1 MIELNFTKK
10 GNDFKKVWEN
20 NNWFLYQV
28 TSSGGAVYYEV
39 FKKKLVT
46 KNVYQ
51 DGKWVR
57 TDEKELRYPGDNDF
71 GSWAWTYP
79 KKTLV
84 MKIITEKGTEQD
96 ILEYSNFLG
105 V

>member
-10 GNDFKKVWEN
+10 GNDFKRVWEN
-20 NNWFLYQV
+20 DNWFL
-28 TSSGGAVYYEV
+28 
-39 FKKKLVT
+39 
-46 KNVYQ
+46 YQ

-79 KKTLV
+79 RKTLV